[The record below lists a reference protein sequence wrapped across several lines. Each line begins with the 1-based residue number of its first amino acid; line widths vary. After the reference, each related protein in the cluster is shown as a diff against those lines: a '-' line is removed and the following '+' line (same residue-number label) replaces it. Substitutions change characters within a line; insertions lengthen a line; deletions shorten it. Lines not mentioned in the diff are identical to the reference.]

1 MSLKLSRF
9 FSPLTKVASQSIFF
23 GRSLLLGATVGIFGW
38 CSGAMAIEEIIIRY
52 QNEEVTITF
61 DDIRSFSAGDVV
73 PEIEDFLRA
82 QDDRVQDTATDV
94 TTDIVALLRTALR
107 EEISI
112 SSSFRDDVEGFL
124 DSSTG
129 EFLLVQLDRVI
140 SGAGASTRS
149 SVDDL
154 EVAIT
159 SAIDNDGFI
168 SALELIEKFPQDTVR
183 IDASGLSSAV
193 ADVKVFVEQIEP
205 ILQTVRNVLQDVVC
219 ECEDIDSSIPSSGTL
234 SASSES
240 GQTCNTSHTATET
253 TTEAIAETE
262 LASEPDTTDTQIDTQ
277 IDTTPIES
285 EPEAVEVSESLS
297 SQKQLVSPRSK
308 K

>member
-1 MSLKLSRF
+1 MSLKLPQF
-9 FSPLTKVASQSIFF
+9 LSPLTKAASKSIFL
-23 GRSLLLGATVGIFGW
+23 GRSLLLGASLGIFGF
-38 CSGAMAIEEIIIRY
+38 CSGAMAIEAIIIRY
-52 QNEEVTITF
+52 QNEEVTISF
-61 DDIRSFSAGDVV
+61 DDIKNFSAGDVV

-82 QDDRVQDTATDV
+82 QDDRVQNTATGV
-94 TTDIVALLRTALR
+94 SSDIVQLLRSALR

-112 SSSFRDDVEGFL
+112 SASFRDDIEGFL

-140 SGAGASTRS
+140 SGAGASTQR

-154 EVAIT
+154 EIAIT

-183 IDASGLSSAV
+183 IDASGLSNAV

-219 ECEDIDSSIPSSGTL
+219 ECDDLDSSVPQDGTL
-234 SASSES
+234 SASSAS
-240 GQTCNTSHTATET
+240 GKTCNTSHTATET
-253 TTEAIAETE
+253 SVESETE
-262 LASEPDTTDTQIDTQ
+262 PELATESAAIETTTQIAAEPDVTGEQ
-277 IDTTPIES
+277 
-285 EPEAVEVSESLS
+285 ESLS
-297 SQKQLVSPRSK
+297 SQKSIGNNRSK